1 MAIETYLDALQE
13 YADEA
18 FHTELLAARVE
29 YFAGLGRVSENEAS
43 FEAHLDRFLDWFL
56 FERVL
61 PQSGLTPMQSFLRM
75 RSEKLPPEECEV
87 YEGFGKNI
95 HSLFLVKKI
104 DKHGVHVRDLLTK
117 AKYYVSDELPSV
129 FTKGQVFEARL
140 LPYREGW
147 RFSKGYIFHPL
158 SVAKQIVKR
167 VKSLTVDDEE
177 GYRSLIRD
185 LAIRRLKADRYK
197 HIDAMEFY
205 RF

>member
-1 MAIETYLDALQE
+1 MFSSDL
-13 YADEA
+13 
-18 FHTELLAARVE
+18 
-29 YFAGLGRVSENEAS
+29 
-43 FEAHLDRFLDWFL
+43 
-56 FERVL
+56 
-61 PQSGLTPMQSFLRM
+61 PMQSFLQM
-75 RSEKLPPEECEV
+75 RTEKLPPEECEV

-104 DKHGVHVRDLLTK
+104 DKNGVHVRDLLTK
-117 AKYYVSDELPSV
+117 AKYYVRDELPSV

-167 VKSLTVDDEE
+167 VKTLAVDDEE